1 MPHFQIKI
9 LEGKSQEQK
18 ERLTKEIIQAAQKVF
33 GMGNESYSVSIE
45 EFSLDEWRNDVYPNS
60 IMSNKEILI
69 KEPGYSFD

>member
-18 ERLTKEIIQAAQKVF
+18 ERLTKEIIQAAQKVI
-33 GMGNESYSVSIE
+33 GMGDESYSVSIE
-45 EFSLDEWRNDVYPNS
+45 EFSMDEWRNDVYPNS

>member
-18 ERLTKEIIQAAQKVF
+18 ERLTKEIIQAAQKVI
-33 GMGNESYSVSIE
+33 GMGDESYSVSIE
-45 EFSLDEWRNDVYPNS
+45 EFSMDEWRNDLYPNS

>member
-18 ERLTKEIIQAAQKVF
+18 ERLTKEIIQAAQKVI